1 MEAEGVSVVTVAGEE
16 EAEVVCG
23 LLRSAGLECGHRVT
37 DAVDSPLHGIAFD
50 GPREVL
56 VHPSDLERARAV
68 LADAERS

>member
-1 MEAEGVSVVTVAGEE
+1 VEDEGVPVVTVAGEE

-23 LLRSAGLECGHRVT
+23 LLRLSGVDCGHRVT

-56 VHPSDLERARAV
+56 VHPSDLEKARAI
-68 LADAERS
+68 LADAQR